1 MLAIVATVVVACAK
15 KVINMKAYTLV
26 PLTVVLASVALG
38 FCDGA
43 YLDLFSIL
51 NLKEIWLKRPYDGP
65 EVVVEIIGADLN
77 NRANRLFDRWSRPDT
92 FVTIEHGTTKRH
104 TQIEGN
110 TYRPRFL
117 WKTKM
122 PYYNTRGI
130 QFLVNDANVL
140 RDDDVVGR
148 AFIDIEKI
156 ADMMRTGE
164 PELLSL
170 GENIGILKV
179 VVTPLPADL
188 KEKKGVFA
196 LTATVKQ
203 LALP

>member
-1 MLAIVATVVVACAK
+1 
-15 KVINMKAYTLV
+15 
-26 PLTVVLASVALG
+26 
-38 FCDGA
+38 
-43 YLDLFSIL
+43 
-51 NLKEIWLKRPYDGP
+51 
-65 EVVVEIIGADLN
+65 
-77 NRANRLFDRWSRPDT
+77 
-92 FVTIEHGTTKRH
+92 
-104 TQIEGN
+104 
-110 TYRPRFL
+110 
-117 WKTKM
+117 M

-148 AFIDIEKI
+148 AFIDMEKI